1 MMKKIIAGALLR
13 LSNHKALSS
22 VKTASDYGYC
32 QPKEPEAIAKL
43 RNRNV
48 SRNK

>member
-1 MMKKIIAGALLR
+1 MLKKMIADVLLG
-13 LSNHKALSS
+13 LSK
-22 VKTASDYGYC
+22 KTAELSGSTISSKGYC

-43 RNRNV
+43 RNSNV